1 MFCKDSIESTYC
13 FFHQKWRVYAHS
25 TIPSQKDD
33 IEYAISSYVQ
43 DMDKALYSHIA
54 HGKEDFLCEHLTFA
68 SDMQSALHDLENMM

>member
-1 MFCKDSIESTYC
+1 MYCKDSIESAYC

-54 HGKEDFLCEHLTFA
+54 HGKEDFLCEHLTWKT
-68 SDMQSALHDLENMM
+68 